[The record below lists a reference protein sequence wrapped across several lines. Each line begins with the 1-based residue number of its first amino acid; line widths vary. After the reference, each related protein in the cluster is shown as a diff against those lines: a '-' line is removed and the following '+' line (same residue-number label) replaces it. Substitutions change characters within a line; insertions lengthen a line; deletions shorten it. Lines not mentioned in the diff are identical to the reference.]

1 VGAGGLTPK
10 RAEAILRAFVDA
22 FNPVAGDIDT
32 IMREEID
39 AAFGATADRLAAQVP
54 PRRAAALF
62 DSVRDF

>member
-1 VGAGGLTPK
+1 VGGGLTPK
-10 RAEAILRAFVDA
+10 RTEAILRAFVDA
-22 FNPVAGDIDT
+22 FNPVADDIDT

-39 AAFGATADRLAAQVP
+39 AAVGAIADRLAAHVP